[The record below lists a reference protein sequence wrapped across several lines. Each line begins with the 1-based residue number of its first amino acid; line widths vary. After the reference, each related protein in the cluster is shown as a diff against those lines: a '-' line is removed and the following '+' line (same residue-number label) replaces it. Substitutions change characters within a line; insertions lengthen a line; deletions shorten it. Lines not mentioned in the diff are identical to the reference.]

1 MTKEKIDRGEIPSWV
16 YIALAST
23 IIIAVIVIKKPEWGT
38 AILNGLK
45 SLWNAMRYFG
55 GSTRLFAKNVLKPAA
70 QNILRI
76 QGPED
81 ALDTLSAIVDGLEPN
96 LGSKILQEFLIRVLP
111 SWCEIPIK
119 MIFTGI
125 SIAEFAVDPLGKI
138 QSIINIL
145 NPYHTNKQDDWEE
158 LIDPTPFS

>member
-1 MTKEKIDRGEIPSWV
+1 VIPEWKGTIDDDNIDKGKIDRGEIPSWV

-70 QNILRI
+70 
-76 QGPED
+76 EY
-81 ALDTLSAIVDGLEPN
+81 
-96 LGSKILQEFLIRVLP
+96 
-111 SWCEIPIK
+111 
-119 MIFTGI
+119 FTYSRTRRCFGY
-125 SIAEFAVDPLGKI
+125 AFCHCGWFGA
-138 QSIINIL
+138 
-145 NPYHTNKQDDWEE
+145 
-158 LIDPTPFS
+158 